1 MSLMLPR
8 KKSQYSIDS
17 GPCRLYFVDDKQ
29 CLFLRLSSSI
39 GNQMCYVQ
47 LVASGFLSS
56 STHEI
61 IQDAISHQWH
71 FLCCQSIYLLHQ
83 FCWANHVHIP
93 QVFKDCS
100 QTLYIAIL
108 EFSILI
114 FTECDRS
121 KASVVWLAGR
131 NPVESIYPWLLLL
144 PMSKRVF
151 WPSGQYS
158 FHGYWLHLALQWNS
172 TQSCHC

>member
-1 MSLMLPR
+1 M
-8 KKSQYSIDS
+8 I
-17 GPCRLYFVDDKQ
+17 KQ

-100 QTLYIAIL
+100 QTLYML
-108 EFSILI
+108 YWSFPFWFSLNVIEVRHLW
-114 FTECDRS
+114 FG
-121 KASVVWLAGR
+121 WLGGIQWR
-131 NPVESIYPWLLLL
+131 VYIHDYCCFQCQNGCFDLLDSTAFMDIGCTLL
-144 PMSKRVF
+144 YSETP
-151 WPSGQYS
+151 PSLVIVN
-158 FHGYWLHLALQWNS
+158 W
-172 TQSCHC
+172 